1 METEKER
8 LERLWQVVLR
18 QAKALH
24 IPYAASIDPAIRVNR
39 RAVRRLGCCVK
50 KGGHFEIEVSAAL
63 MDAADDAICQVL
75 AHELLHTCYGCQ
87 NHGKRWKGYAN
98 RMNSVYG
105 YSIQRTDDPT
115 KWGVVQE
122 HSLPRYRVFCKT
134 CGKEWFRYSKSALVE
149 HPERYRCSC
158 GGLLESVPC
167 ISKEQ

>member
-1 METEKER
+1 
-8 LERLWQVVLR
+8 
-18 QAKALH
+18 
-24 IPYAASIDPAIRVNR
+24 
-39 RAVRRLGCCVK
+39 
-50 KGGHFEIEVSAAL
+50 
-63 MDAADDAICQVL
+63 
-75 AHELLHTCYGCQ
+75 
-87 NHGKRWKGYAN
+87 
-98 RMNSVYG
+98 MNSVYG

-134 CGKEWFRYSKSALVE
+134 CGKEWFRYRKSALVE